1 MNDEDGDDEY
11 EDKDDNNAEDGEDDE
26 DGGRRRRRRRRK
38 SCPAPTSPRSR
49 PPRPARRRHRVARAM
64 VTVSIGCDGG
74 TMIVAVHHDADD
86 VRRIHTIECV
96 GEPSKALVEAS
107 DA

>member
-1 MNDEDGDDEY
+1 
-11 EDKDDNNAEDGEDDE
+11 
-26 DGGRRRRRRRRK
+26 
-38 SCPAPTSPRSR
+38 
-49 PPRPARRRHRVARAM
+49 M